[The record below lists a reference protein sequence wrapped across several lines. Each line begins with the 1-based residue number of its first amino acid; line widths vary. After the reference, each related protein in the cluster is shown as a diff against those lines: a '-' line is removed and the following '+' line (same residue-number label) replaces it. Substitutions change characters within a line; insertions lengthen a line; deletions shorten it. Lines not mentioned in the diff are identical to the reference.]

1 MKKKYV
7 ECIAG
12 IGLILFAVWG
22 WYETSAWREPA
33 ASSGISPKVYPRAV
47 FTCILICGAIILI
60 RTLVKMFLKKGNG
73 QEALEQVVNIQ
84 VVRVA
89 VTVALMVLY
98 VMALRAFGFLFTTPV
113 FLFLCML
120 LFGERKW
127 LRMIIISVVGDLVL
141 YLFFVQL
148 MRVRF

>member
-1 MKKKYV
+1 MKKKYL

-12 IGLILFAVWG
+12 AGLILFALWG
-22 WYETSAWREPA
+22 WFETSTWKGSAV
-33 ASSGISPKVYPRAV
+33 SSGISPKVYPRAV

-60 RTLVKMFLKKGNG
+60 RTLVKMFRKGG
-73 QEALEQVVNIQ
+73 DGAKAPEQTVDIRLVK
-84 VVRVA
+84 VA
-89 VTVALMVLY
+89 ATVALMILY
-98 VMALRAFGFLFTTPV
+98 VLALRKFGFLFTTPV

-127 LRMIIISVVGDLVL
+127 LRMVIVSMAGSVAL